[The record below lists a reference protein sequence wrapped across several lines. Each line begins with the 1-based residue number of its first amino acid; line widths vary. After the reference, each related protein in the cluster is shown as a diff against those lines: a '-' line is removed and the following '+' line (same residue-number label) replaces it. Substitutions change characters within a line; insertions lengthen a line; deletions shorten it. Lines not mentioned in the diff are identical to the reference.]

1 MGAKVAINGFGRIG
15 RMVVRSAL
23 KNGADLEFVSINDL
37 VDPKSLAYLFKYDS
51 VFGVFPGEVEAGDDS
66 ITIDGKE
73 IKVTA
78 FKDPAQLPHKD
89 LGVDLVVESTGLFRK
104 KADAQKHIEAG
115 AKKVLIS
122 APPKDQVDG
131 NFVLGVNDDGYDKDN
146 HNIISIGSC
155 TTNGLA
161 PIVKV
166 LNDNFEIE
174 HAFMTTIHSYTSS
187 QNIVDGPH
195 KDLRRARAAA
205 VNMLPTT
212 TGAAKA
218 ISVIIPE
225 VEGKIDGMAI
235 RVPTPCGS
243 LIDLAAVVKKE
254 ASVDSVNDAFKKA
267 ASSGPLKGIMKY
279 ETDPIVLV
287 DIIGNNHSTIFDAEQ
302 TRVIGGNLVK
312 LYSWYDNE
320 WGFSTRMVQML
331 EKML

>member
-1 MGAKVAINGFGRIG
+1 MGVKVAINGFGRIG
-15 RMVVRSAL
+15 RMVMRSAF
-23 KNGADLEFVSINDL
+23 KNGSDLEFVAVNDL

-51 VFGVFPGEVEAGDDS
+51 VYGVYPGEVKADDNS
-66 ITIDGKE
+66 ITIDGKK
-73 IKVTA
+73 IKVTGI
-78 FKDPAQLPHKD
+78 KNPAELPHKD
-89 LGVDLVVESTGLFRK
+89 MGVDLVVESTGLFRK
-104 KADAQKHIEAG
+104 KADAQKHIDAG

-122 APPKDQVDG
+122 APPKDEVDG
-131 NFVLGVNDDGYDKDN
+131 NFVLGVNDEGYDKKN

-218 ISVIIPE
+218 ISKIIPE

-243 LIDLAAVVKKE
+243 LIDLAAVVKKDATAE
-254 ASVDSVNDAFKKA
+254 SINEAFKKA
-267 ASSGPLKGIMKY
+267 ASAAPLKGILKY
-279 ETDPIVLV
+279 ETDPIVLT
-287 DIIGNNHSTIFDAEQ
+287 DIIGNNHSTIFDSEQ
-302 TRVIGGNLVK
+302 TRVIGKTLVK

-320 WGFSTRMVQML
+320 WGFSTRMWQML

>member
-15 RMVVRSAL
+15 RMVIRSAL

-66 ITIDGKE
+66 IKIDGKE

-78 FKDPAQLPHKD
+78 VKDPAQLPHKD

-131 NFVLGVNDDGYDKDN
+131 NFVLGVNDDGYDKEK

-218 ISVIIPE
+218 ISIIIPE

-254 ASVDSVNDAFKKA
+254 TSVESINNAFKKA

-279 ETDPIVLV
+279 ETDPIVLI
-287 DIIGNNHSTIFDAEQ
+287 DIIGNNHSTIFDSEQ